1 MRYADRSPYVS
12 AAQRRE
18 KAARALDR
26 LHRQG
31 LDLQPVILEGR
42 AIAHTFWGRAWCE
55 NLESYSDYENRLPR
69 GRSYL
74 RGGSVC
80 HLEIQRGRVRARVS
94 GTRLYEVSINIRPL
108 SAAAWRT
115 LLERC
120 SGRIASALDLLQG
133 SLSEEVMKIVTDRQG
148 GLFPAPRDIEMRC
161 SCPDWAFMCKHIAA
175 ALYGVGA
182 RLDSSP
188 EVLFLLRGV
197 DHTELIEAKAQAV
210 VQAVLKGGKRPRLKE
225 SDIEEIFGLELERPA
240 PEPARPQPA
249 AQPAAP
255 GTSLPERITG
265 SDVRA
270 LRERLG
276 LTPEGFAR
284 YLKVSQATLSAWER
298 APSALR
304 LQARTRDALQ
314 RAWRRAARSRG
325 ADHIS

>member
-188 EVLFLLRGV
+188 ELLFLLRGV

-225 SDIEEIFGLELERPA
+225 SDIEEIFGLELERP
-240 PEPARPQPA
+240 QPA
-249 AQPAAP
+249 AALPAALSGP
-255 GTSLPERITG
+255 PPEGFTG
-265 SDVRA
+265 SYVQA

-276 LTPEGFAR
+276 LTREGFAR
-284 YLKVSQATLSAWER
+284 YLRVTQTTVSVWER
-298 APSALR
+298 ARSPLR
-304 LQARTRDALQ
+304 LQSRTQDALR

-325 ADHIS
+325 ADHIA